1 MKKKHIIQ
9 QVHPIQ
15 GVDHFV
21 TVAECP
27 RCHSMRIHKRKGFH
41 FLARWR
47 CRKCHKHSLIQNGKS
62 IFIQIIPNHLNMQ
75 FVRINK

>member
-1 MKKKHIIQ
+1 MKKKHLIQ
-9 QVHPIQ
+9 QPHPIQ

-21 TVAECP
+21 TIAECP

-47 CRKCHKHSLIQNGKS
+47 CRKCRKTFFNPKWKEYVY
-62 IFIQIIPNHLNMQ
+62 PNQ
-75 FVRINK
+75 SEPPKYAICQD